1 MNDTKTPS
9 KTLSLKRPVEAGVV
23 RQSFSHGR
31 TKTVVVE
38 KVKRRAIGPAEQ
50 APRETAPAPAPQA
63 AAAVPT
69 MAATP
74 PRAPVVAAPAP
85 AAAEP
90 VAAAPAP
97 ITAPQPAVAP
107 PAPPPPPVA
116 FVAPPPAPAT
126 AVAPPQ
132 PVGAVRRPLPDAP
145 PRPVAA
151 VPAARAP
158 APRTATPPRAP
169 TRTPSGVVLR
179 TLTEEERDSRARAL
193 EGAKEREVEDRRR
206 AEADAKLR
214 REREERDR
222 VERAAA
228 EARKKEEDT
237 RRLQETEVKRRA
249 ETEAVRRLAG
259 GEPAPS
265 SSLGRRPGTTTL
277 PAGASAGPV
286 SAIARPND
294 EEEAKRIIR
303 RPGMPTKVV
312 LPPRPTRGGAQ
323 KDRGRLTVASATG
336 GEDERTR
343 SVAAFRRRTQRLKGH
358 VSEQKDKLSR
368 EVVLPETITIQEL
381 ANRMSERAVDVIKML
396 MKQGQMATIND
407 VIDADTAQL
416 LAEELGHTVKR
427 VSEADVEEGLFDTPD
442 EQDDH
447 ALSRP
452 PVVTIMGHVD
462 HGKTSLLDAIRKT
475 HVVSGEAGGITQH
488 IGAYQI
494 TAPNGL
500 PVTFIDTPGHAA
512 FTQMRARGAKVTDI
526 VVLVVAADDGVM
538 PQTAE
543 AIAHAKAAGVPM
555 IVAINKIDKQGAKPE
570 RVRSELLQY
579 EVQVESLGGETIE
592 VEVSAT
598 QRTNLDRLLE
608 MIALQSELLD
618 LKANPDRP
626 AEGTVI
632 EARLDRGRG
641 PVATVLVQRGTLK
654 VGDLVVGGTQWGRV
668 RALLDAEGEAVASAG
683 PSVPVEVLGFSGS
696 PEAGD
701 RVGVVESESRA
712 REITEYRDRQKREI
726 AAARVGGTRSS
737 LVDMMSQMKSAGRKE
752 FPLVIKGDVQ
762 GSVEAIVA
770 TLEDLN
776 TDEVAARILQ
786 AGVGGITESD
796 ITLAEASKAV
806 VIGFNVRAL
815 KEARNMAE
823 QNGVEIRYYNVI
835 YNLVDDV
842 KAAMSG
848 MLDPTLREDM
858 LGNAQILEI
867 FDISK
872 VGKVAGCRITD
883 GRVERGAHVRLI
895 RDNVVVHEGMLST
908 LKRFKDEVKEVVAGQ
923 ECGMAFETYKDMRVG
938 DIIECYTVTAIKRTL

>member
-1 MNDTKTPS
+1 
-9 KTLSLKRPVEAGVV
+9 
-23 RQSFSHGR
+23 
-31 TKTVVVE
+31 
-38 KVKRRAIGPAEQ
+38 
-50 APRETAPAPAPQA
+50 
-63 AAAVPT
+63 
-69 MAATP
+69 
-74 PRAPVVAAPAP
+74 
-85 AAAEP
+85 
-90 VAAAPAP
+90 
-97 ITAPQPAVAP
+97 
-107 PAPPPPPVA
+107 
-116 FVAPPPAPAT
+116 
-126 AVAPPQ
+126 
-132 PVGAVRRPLPDAP
+132 
-145 PRPVAA
+145 
-151 VPAARAP
+151 
-158 APRTATPPRAP
+158 
-169 TRTPSGVVLR
+169 
-179 TLTEEERDSRARAL
+179 LTDEERESRARAL
-193 EGAKEREVEDRRR
+193 EGAREREIEDRKR
-206 AEADAKLR
+206 AEADAKIR
-214 REREERDR
+214 AEREERDR
-222 VERAAA
+222 AERAAA
-228 EARKKEEDT
+228 EARKKEEDA
-237 RRLQETEVKRRA
+237 RRLQEAEAKRRA
-249 ETEAVRRLAG
+249 ETEAARRLAG
-259 GEPAPS
+259 GEPAPAPAPGT
-265 SSLGRRPGTTTL
+265 GRRGPAISSGLVAGAAAGPSAIL
-277 PAGASAGPV
+277 PAA
-286 SAIARPND
+286 ARVNVEED
-294 EEEAKRIIR
+294 ETKRVIR

-323 KDRGRLTVASATG
+323 KDRGRLTVASVTG
-336 GEDERTR
+336 GEEERTR

-358 VSEQKDKLSR
+358 VHDQKEKLTR
-368 EVVLPETITIQEL
+368 EVILPETITIQEL

-396 MKQGQMATIND
+396 MKQGQMAQIND

-416 LAEELGHTVKR
+416 IAEELGHTVKR
-427 VSEADVEEGLFDTPD
+427 VAEADVEEGLFDRPD

-447 ALSRP
+447 ALPRP

-475 HVVSGEAGGITQH
+475 HVVTGEAGGITQH
-488 IGAYQI
+488 IGAYQVV
-494 TAPNGL
+494 APNGL

-512 FTQMRARGAKVTDI
+512 FTAMRARGAKVTDI

-543 AIAHAKAAGVPM
+543 AISHARAAGVPI
-555 IVAINKIDKQGAKPE
+555 IVAINKIDKPGAKPE
-570 RVRSELLQY
+570 RVRAELLQY
-579 EVQVESLGGETIE
+579 EVQVESLGGDTIE

-598 QRTNLDRLLE
+598 KGTNLDKLLE
-608 MIALQSELLD
+608 LIALQAELLE

-668 RALLDAEGEAVASAG
+668 RALIDDTGATVASAG

-712 REITEYRDRQKREI
+712 REITAYRDRQKREI

-737 LVDMMSQMKSAGRKE
+737 LVDMMSQLKTAGRKE
-752 FPLVIKGDVQ
+752 FPLVIKADVQ
-762 GSVEAIVA
+762 GSVEAIVT
-770 TLEDLN
+770 TLEELN

-796 ITLAEASKAV
+796 VTLAEASKAV

-815 KEARNMAE
+815 KEARNLAE
-823 QNGVEIRYYNVI
+823 QSGVEIRYYNII

-848 MLDPTLREDM
+848 MLAPTLREDM

-872 VGKVAGCRITD
+872 VGKVAGCRVTD
-883 GRVERGAHVRLI
+883 GRVERGAKVRLI
-895 RDNVVVHEGMLST
+895 RDNVVVHEGTLST

-923 ECGMAFETYKDMRVG
+923 ECGMAFENYKDMRAG
-938 DIIECYTVTAIKRTL
+938 DIIECYTVTEIKRSL